1 MRYESP
7 VTLDAAVA
15 LLAEAGD
22 GGRVLA
28 GGTDL
33 LVQLRAGVVEP
44 DVIID
49 IKKVAEMR
57 EITEA
62 DGGFVVGAAVTGAEL
77 GEHAG
82 FSAAWPGVTEGTELI
97 GSSQVQSRATMGGNL
112 CNASPAADSVPAQ
125 IAAAAT
131 VNIVGPS
138 GAREMAVEDF
148 CTGPGKTALEKGEI
162 VVSFKYPAR
171 AAKASDAYLRMT
183 PRTEMD
189 IAVVGVGVSLTLDG
203 DGTCTEARVGLGAVA
218 EKALLVPEAA
228 AALIG
233 TKVDAAALE
242 NMAAATSA
250 AARPIDD
257 KRGTKE
263 YRIKIAGVL
272 ARRAATAALERAG
285 S

>member
-15 LLAEAGD
+15 LMAEAGD

-33 LVQLRAGVVEP
+33 LVQLRAGMVEP

-49 IKKVAEMR
+49 IKKIAEMR
-57 EITEA
+57 EITEE

-77 GEHAG
+77 GEHTA
-82 FSAAWPGVTEGTELI
+82 FSAAWPGVVEGTELI
-97 GSSQVQSRATMGGNL
+97 GSSQIQSRATMGGNL

-125 IAAAAT
+125 IAANAVLRIA
-131 VNIVGPS
+131 GPD
-138 GAREMAVEDF
+138 GVRELPVEEF
-148 CTGPGKTALEKGEI
+148 CTGVGQNSLADGEI
-162 VVSFKYPAR
+162 LVSFKFPAR
-171 AAKASDAYLRMT
+171 AAKASDAYLRLT

-189 IAVVGVGVSLTLDG
+189 IAVVGVGVSLTMD
-203 DGTCTEARVGLGAVA
+203 DSGTCTDARVGLGAVA
-218 EKALLVPEAA
+218 VTALLVQEAA
-228 AALIG
+228 DALIG
-233 TKVDAAALE
+233 TKVDAAALD
-242 NMAAATSA
+242 NLAAATSA

-272 ARRAATAALERAG
+272 ARRAALSALERAG

>member
-1 MRYESP
+1 M
-7 VTLDAAVA
+7 
-15 LLAEAGD
+15 AEAGD

-33 LVQLRAGVVEP
+33 LVQLRAEMIEP

-49 IKKVAEMR
+49 IKKISELR
-57 EITEA
+57 EITEE
-62 DGGFVVGAAVTGAEL
+62 DGGYRVGAAVTGAEL

-82 FSAAWPGVTEGTELI
+82 FSAAWPGVLEGTELI
-97 GSSQVQSRATMGGNL
+97 GSSQIQSRATMGGNL

-125 IAAAAT
+125 IAAAA
-131 VNIVGPS
+131 VVSIAGP
-138 GAREMAVEDF
+138 GGVRELPVEDF
-148 CTGPGKTALEKGEI
+148 CTGPGKNVLENGEI
-162 VVSFKYPAR
+162 VVSFKFQAR
-171 AAKASDAYLRMT
+171 AAKAGDAYLRLT

-189 IAVVGVGVSLTLDG
+189 IAVVGVGVSLTMDDDG
-203 DGTCTEARVGLGAVA
+203 VCTDARVGLGAVA

-233 TKVDAAALE
+233 TKIDDAALANL
-242 NMAAATSA
+242 AAATSA

-272 ARRAATAALERAG
+272 ARRAAASALERAG